1 MQYSGSFRPE
11 FEKIIVTF
19 EISVRDFLYGNFHTK
34 IKIPA
39 FRTKIALFGYIWAG
53 I

>member
-11 FEKIIVTF
+11 FEKITVTF
-19 EISVRDFLYGNFHTK
+19 EISVPDFLDGNFHAK
-34 IKIPA
+34 IKIPT

>member
-1 MQYSGSFRPE
+1 MQYSGSFRKKKK
-11 FEKIIVTF
+11 KIIVTF
-19 EISVRDFLYGNFHTK
+19 EISVRDFLYRNFHTK